1 VAPDDADAIF
11 SLSVEGISSIVSSDS
26 GYHLFQVMERR
37 PEIPFDIINKV
48 MDKGA
53 LRGLVDYVY
62 RNLGA
67 KATVIL
73 ADRLKDIG
81 YKYSTKGG
89 LSISIDAMIIPEKKG
104 TILNRADK
112 QVVEI
117 GRQYTEGLI
126 TQGEK
131 YNKVVDIWAKATDD
145 VANEMM
151 DAMKV
156 ENIYDSEGNPKLDDS
171 GQPMQAESFNP
182 IYMMADSGA
191 GAARTR
197 CASWPVCAD

>member
-1 VAPDDADAIF
+1 
-11 SLSVEGISSIVSSDS
+11 LTTGS
-26 GYHLFQVMERR
+26 GYPPVSGGGTR
-37 PEIPFDIINKV
+37 PEIPFEIINKV

-62 RNLGA
+62 RNLGP

-89 LSISIDAMIIPEKKG
+89 LSIHRRHDHPQEKG
-104 TILNRADK
+104 EILSRADK

-156 ENIYDSEGNPKLDDS
+156 ETLYDSDGNPNWTIRGSRYRWKAS
-171 GQPMQAESFNP
+171 
-182 IYMMADSGA
+182 
-191 GAARTR
+191 TR
-197 CASWPVCAD
+197 FI

>member
-1 VAPDDADAIF
+1 
-11 SLSVEGISSIVSSDS
+11 
-26 GYHLFQVMERR
+26 
-37 PEIPFDIINKV
+37 
-48 MDKGA
+48 
-53 LRGLVDYVY
+53 
-62 RNLGA
+62 
-67 KATVIL
+67 VIL

-89 LSISIDAMIIPEKKG
+89 LSISIDAMIIPEKNG
-104 TILNRADK
+104 TILNRQINRSSKSAASTRK
-112 QVVEI
+112 A
-117 GRQYTEGLI
+117 LI

-171 GQPMQAESFNP
+171 GNP
-182 IYMMADSGA
+182 C
-191 GAARTR
+191 RPK
-197 CASWPVCAD
+197 ASTPST

>member
-1 VAPDDADAIF
+1 VFDAQAKDDRNRFRLEEKD
-11 SLSVEGISSIVSSDS
+11 VSPLITM
-26 GYHLFQVMERR
+26 GKTYHLFQVVERR

-48 MDKGA
+48 MDKGS

-104 TILNRADK
+104 TILNRQINRSSKSAAST
-112 QVVEI
+112 
-117 GRQYTEGLI
+117 R
-126 TQGEK
+126 
-131 YNKVVDIWAKATDD
+131 KALSPRVRNTTRW
-145 VANEMM
+145 
-151 DAMKV
+151 
-156 ENIYDSEGNPKLDDS
+156 STSGPKPLTMW
-171 GQPMQAESFNP
+171 PM
-182 IYMMADSGA
+182 
-191 GAARTR
+191 R
-197 CASWPVCAD
+197 

>member
-1 VAPDDADAIF
+1 MAGEDFSDLVATYSESPDKDNNGEIGLSQKQEEIIRIFGAEPDDADAHVSICQKMP
-11 SLSVEGISSIVSSDS
+11 SLRLSPTDS
-26 GYHLFQVMERR
+26 GSHLFQVVERR

-48 MDKGA
+48 MDKGS

-104 TILNRADK
+104 AILNQADT
-112 QVVEI
+112 QVIEI

-156 ENIYDSEGNPKLDDS
+156 ETLS
-171 GQPMQAESFNP
+171 
-182 IYMMADSGA
+182 
-191 GAARTR
+191 
-197 CASWPVCAD
+197 